1 MKEEPKKLDVK
12 KIEIKVVKHSS
23 HAASKAKAFAA
34 ISASGCT
41 DD

>member
-1 MKEEPKKLDVK
+1 MKEEPKKIDVK
-12 KIEIKVVKHSS
+12 KIEVKVVKHSS
-23 HAASKAKAFAA
+23 QAASKAKAFAA